1 MPYAAALSEHP
12 LPTEAVGEVIGEVLE
27 GVGIE
32 PDLAV
37 MFVTAPHGGALEDM
51 ARAARTVLQ
60 PKALLAAT
68 AVSVVGGGREVEE
81 QPGVTLWA
89 GSFRPLAAG
98 APDAADATPLHP
110 VRIDAVRT
118 SEGVV
123 VSGLPDGIAPG
134 STLLLLVDPFST
146 PIDTMLEHWADARP
160 DLAVVGGLASAAR
173 GPGGNRL
180 VLDGSTYA
188 DGAVGVVLPPGV
200 GATSVVSQGC
210 RPIGEPMI
218 VTKAERQVIY
228 ELAGQPALS
237 RLLGLIESLGPDER
251 ALVQGGLHVGCVID
265 ESKSTFERGDFLI
278 RNVIGAD
285 RDVGAIAVGDEVA
298 VGATVQFQ
306 VRDAD
311 SADED
316 LRALLAGHHAS
327 GALVFTCNGR
337 GTHLVGRPDHD
348 AEVISD
354 HVDNGAVAGMFC
366 AGELGPVGGR
376 SFLHGFTASV
386 LLFDA

>member
-12 LPTEAVGEVIGEVLE
+12 LPTEAAGEVIGQVLE
-27 GVGIE
+27 GVGPE
-32 PDLAV
+32 PDLAI
-37 MFVTAPHGGALEDM
+37 MFVTAAHGGALEDM

-81 QPGVTLWA
+81 QPAVTLWA
-89 GSFRPLAAG
+89 GSFAG
-98 APDAADATPLHP
+98 APLTP

-123 VSGLPDGIAPG
+123 VGALPDAEPG
-134 STLLLLVDPFST
+134 STLLLLVDPFTT
-146 PIDTMLEHWADARP
+146 PIDSMLEHWAEARP
-160 DLAVVGGLASAAR
+160 DLSIVGGLASAAR

-180 VLDGSTYA
+180 VLDGTTYA
-188 DGAVGVVLPPGV
+188 DGAVGVLLPPGV

-218 VTKAERQVIY
+218 VTKSERQVIY
-228 ELAGQPALS
+228 ELAGQPALA
-237 RLLGLIESLGPDER
+237 RLLGLVDSLGPDER
-251 ALVQGGLHVGCVID
+251 ALVQGGLHLGCVID

-278 RNVIGAD
+278 RNVLGAD
-285 RDVGAIAVGDEVA
+285 REVGAIAVGDEVP

-316 LRALLAGHHAS
+316 LRALLAGRHAS

-337 GTHLVGRPDHD
+337 GTHLFGRPDHD
-348 AEVISD
+348 AEVVSD
-354 HVDNGAVAGMFC
+354 HVDGGAVAGMFC

-386 LLFDA
+386 LLFER

>member
-1 MPYAAALSEHP
+1 MPYTAALSEHP
-12 LPTEAVGEVIGEVLE
+12 LPTEAAGEVIGEVLE
-27 GVGIE
+27 GVGVDS
-32 PDLAV
+32 DLAV
-37 MFVTAPHGGALEDM
+37 MFVTAAHGGALEDM
-51 ARAARTVLQ
+51 ARAARTVLR

-81 QPGVTLWA
+81 QPAVTLWA
-89 GSFRPLAAG
+89 GSFRSRPGVAA
-98 APDAADATPLHP
+98 LSP

-123 VSGLPDGIAPG
+123 VGGLPDGIEPG

-146 PIDTMLEHWADARP
+146 PIDSMLEHWAEARP

-180 VLDGSTYA
+180 VLDGLTYA
-188 DGAVGVVLPPGV
+188 DGAVGVLLPPSA

-237 RLLGLIESLGPDER
+237 RLLGLVESLGPDER
-251 ALVQGGLHVGCVID
+251 ALVQGGLHLGCVID

-278 RNVIGAD
+278 RNVLGAD
-285 RDVGAIAVGDEVA
+285 RDVGAIAVGDEVP

-316 LRALLAGHHAS
+316 LRALLAGRRAS

-337 GTHLVGRPDHD
+337 GTHLFGRPDHD
-348 AEVISD
+348 AEVVSD
-354 HVDNGAVAGMFC
+354 HVDSGAVAGMFC